1 MWIRRIL
8 EFNVEARNRVT
19 PDSVSLA
26 LPTATG
32 VTDTRLTSS
41 QAWTFLFWSSP
52 ALWALAKRPSP
63 TKCACNYGTRG
74 VSCVL
79 VDDEFAHFHPRPAVD
94 PTGRQ
99 TSTRALANL
108 WDVNRE
114 AGIERLLLASVIE
127 SPADVDRIREA
138 VPGADIQIFWLVAS
152 YSTLAERIRARQVPT
167 ALEWCLQRAQSLIE
181 RWQQEPPAHAHVI
194 DASDRSP
201 TEIAAEI
208 VSRSGWLEVRERR

>member
-1 MWIRRIL
+1 MCPTDPRVQRRS
-8 EFNVEARNRVT
+8 A
-19 PDSVSLA
+19 SW
-26 LPTATG
+26 
-32 VTDTRLTSS
+32 RLHCGAPSP
-41 QAWTFLFWSSP
+41 P
-52 ALWALAKRPSP
+52 ALASARDRRPAPSP
-63 TKCACNYGTRG
+63 GAGRRCARLGGPDQLDRRRAGQPPRPAAG
-74 VSCVL
+74 VHS
-79 VDDEFAHFHPRPAVD
+79 HPRPAAD

-167 ALEWCLQRAQSLIE
+167 ALEWRLQRAQSLIE